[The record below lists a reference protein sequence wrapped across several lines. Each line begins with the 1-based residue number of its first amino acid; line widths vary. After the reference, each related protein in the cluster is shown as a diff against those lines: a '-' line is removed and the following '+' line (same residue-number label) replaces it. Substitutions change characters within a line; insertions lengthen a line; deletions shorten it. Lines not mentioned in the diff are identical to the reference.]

1 MMLKHLNTMMKKTTF
16 GVLMLSA
23 LLVMAACSNDVE
35 EMELSPKSNEPT
47 EKELLLSKVQELA
60 NEYGVLVAVN
70 EERWQKKLPSIVE
83 IRDFIIDSK
92 EMMENRDSVDTFL
105 AYSLRMSRAE
115 SYSPV
120 RFKTMGEFHPSV
132 SGSFSFW
139 GFTGPYGCFVD
150 MTVNWTDGG
159 SEGPN
164 SVYLNGYIN
173 GYRYNFYYI
182 DILLE
187 NKPCSPVSFYSTHH
201 SFMAYYNYYI
211 FPNDTTTHVAFC
223 VQYNG
228 ETGTAVLYFDS
239 YSISTL

>member
-1 MMLKHLNTMMKKTTF
+1 
-16 GVLMLSA
+16 MLSA

-92 EMMENRDSVDTFL
+92 EMMENRDSVDAFL

-139 GFTGPYGCFVD
+139 GFAGPYGCFVD

-164 SVYLNGYIN
+164 RVYLNGSIGGLVFNNYS
-173 GYRYNFYYI
+173 
-182 DILLE
+182 
-187 NKPCSPVSFYSTHH
+187 CQSVSFYATHH
-201 SFMAYYNYYI
+201 TFIAWPDLSVYPAI
-211 FPNDTTTHVAFC
+211 C
-223 VQYNG
+223 VQYDG
-228 ETGTAVLYFDS
+228 PTGTAVLYFDGG
-239 YSISTL
+239 SINS